1 MGFRN
6 MCRKLSHAP
15 ARRDFKGMCWSAQL
29 WHKQARTGCNLERLA
44 SYPSGSI
51 VIVAIFSLIT
61 LRDSF
66 DMLVG
71 QVSRANTG
79 CHGVVIDRGRV
90 TDVGATCPCQA
101 THAAA
106 SKPGEKAKINVTDEM
121 CCRWARKNTHSYRH
135 AARETKERRGSGKIG
150 KLGQVGVVPT
160 MV

>member
-66 DMLVG
+66 DM
-71 QVSRANTG
+71 
-79 CHGVVIDRGRV
+79 
-90 TDVGATCPCQA
+90 VGATCPCQA